1 MLQAYNC
8 KDTKKTRKCI
18 MQHVLMRALAHGH
31 RTCGELNETI
41 LTRGRSVYK
50 HSRKKLLHTGNCVL
64 FQKCDSLERD

>member
-1 MLQAYNC
+1 
-8 KDTKKTRKCI
+8 